1 MKQLEGAKVKW
12 LPFPK
17 PVLDASFKASM
28 ELYAE
33 LAASNP
39 DWKKIYGDYRA
50 FQKDQILWF
59 RFAESR
65 FDQYMQGATL

>member
-1 MKQLEGAKVKW
+1 
-12 LPFPK
+12 
-17 PVLDASFKASM
+17 M

-39 DWKKIYGDYRA
+39 DWKKIYGDYRV

-65 FDQYMQGATL
+65 FDQYMQGVTL